1 MPEGC
6 KIGVERFRRN
16 DMTTSRC
23 GGFSPVALALVLAAA
38 AGPAQA
44 QAPGQTGQRPFETIY
59 RRPSVS
65 AYNQMSQNIFNPLAT
80 QSIYQQQVQ
89 PQLQQQ
95 QQQIQ
100 MLQQQRQ
107 LNRMQGQV
115 RQIQQSS
122 QARQIDE
129 TIRPTGHA
137 STYMNYS
144 HYYPQR

>member
-1 MPEGC
+1 M
-6 KIGVERFRRN
+6 
-16 DMTTSRC
+16 
-23 GGFSPVALALVLAAA
+23 VLAAA
-38 AGPAQA
+38 AGLMAAGQAQA
-44 QAPGQTGQRPFETIY
+44 QTPGQTGQRPFETTY
-59 RRPSVS
+59 RRPTVS
-65 AYNQMSQNIFNPLAT
+65 PYMQLQQQGMNPLQNQNI
-80 QSIYQQQVQ
+80 YQTMVQ

-107 LNRMQGQV
+107 LNRVQGQV
-115 RQIQQSS
+115 KQIQQSS

>member
-1 MPEGC
+1 M
-6 KIGVERFRRN
+6 
-16 DMTTSRC
+16 
-23 GGFSPVALALVLAAA
+23 VLAAA
-38 AGPAQA
+38 AGLMAAGQAQA
-44 QAPGQTGQRPFETIY
+44 QTPGQTGQRPFETTY
-59 RRPSVS
+59 RRPTVS
-65 AYNQMSQNIFNPLAT
+65 PYLQLQQQGMNPLQNQNI
-80 QSIYQQQVQ
+80 YQTMVQ

-107 LNRMQGQV
+107 LNRVQGQV
-115 RQIQQSS
+115 KQIQQSS